1 MIISIPAPL
10 FKRGGHFVARFLH
23 FCCRWRKKRAARGG
37 FARSGALGLDA
48 HAEPGSGIAAQNRD
62 AQRNRGSSLHSERA
76 KRGARGLALQLS
88 GALVCV
94 DENVHTRN
102 LMSKKESKFNS
113 ALFFYQAS

>member
-1 MIISIPAPL
+1 MGYAPGVLISLP
-10 FKRGGHFVARFLH
+10 
-23 FCCRWRKKRAARGG
+23 WNTKRASMR
-37 FARSGALGLDA
+37 LC
-48 HAEPGSGIAAQNRD
+48 
-62 AQRNRGSSLHSERA
+62 RGSALHSERA

-88 GALVCV
+88 GTLVCV